1 MDNQIPT
8 SFAALTA
15 SHTDSAEPLW
25 NHRTTTHF
33 ADQSGRLPHRMA
45 DMTWESWHQP
55 GQPTKIPVTTTL
67 THLLRRAYL
76 RGEA

>member
-15 SHTDSAEPLW
+15 SHTDATEPLG
-25 NHRTTTHF
+25 NHRTTTLF
-33 ADQSGRLPHRMA
+33 ADQTGRLPQRMA
-45 DMTWESWHQP
+45 DMTWKSWHQP
-55 GQPTKIPVTTTL
+55 GQATKIPVATTL
-67 THLLRRAYL
+67 IHLLRRASL

>member
-15 SHTDSAEPLW
+15 SHTDSADPLW

-33 ADQSGRLPHRMA
+33 ADRSGRLPQRMA

-67 THLLRRAYL
+67 THLLRRASL